1 MSRQYRVTV
10 CMCLING
17 AELGDRV
24 EALGCGNSS
33 TSVNQTAYEWHAVKS
48 IKPNLAPDVE
58 LRTP

>member
-1 MSRQYRVTV
+1 MTV
-10 CMCLING
+10 CVCLING
-17 AELGDRV
+17 AERGDRV

-48 IKPNLAPDVE
+48 IKPNLAPGIE